1 MYKFGPKNSKG
12 QSDSVIRLSDNKR
25 IQLNPSDPLFAE
37 FISWTTKG
45 NTPEM
50 SSEQESVK
58 VEEQVEEQVEKE
70 VESEVEEKPMEAV
83 VVTEAGRSDKR
94 MARHKWK
101 DLLEKKMN
109 EGN

>member
-58 VEEQVEEQVEKE
+58 VEEQVEKE
-70 VESEVEEKPMEAV
+70 VEAEVEEKPMEAV

-109 EGN
+109 EGK

>member
-50 SSEQESVK
+50 SSEQDSVK
-58 VEEQVEEQVEKE
+58 VEEQIEKE
-70 VESEVEEKPMEAV
+70 VEAEIEEKPMEAV

-109 EGN
+109 EGK

>member
-12 QSDSVIRLSDNKR
+12 QSDSVIRLSDNKQ
-25 IQLNPSDPLFAE
+25 IQLKPSDPNFAE

-50 SSEQESVK
+50 SSEKESI
-58 VEEQVEEQVEKE
+58 EIDEKGE
-70 VESEVEEKPMEAV
+70 AESAEKPMEAV

-109 EGN
+109 DSK

>member
-45 NTPEM
+45 NTPAM
-50 SSEQESVK
+50 SSEQETVK
-58 VEEQVEEQVEKE
+58 VEEQVEKE
-70 VESEVEEKPMEAV
+70 VESEVEENPMEAV

-109 EGN
+109 EGK

>member
-45 NTPEM
+45 NTPAM
-50 SSEQESVK
+50 SSEQEFDK
-58 VEEQVEEQVEKE
+58 VEEQVEKE
-70 VESEVEEKPMEAV
+70 VEAEIEEKPMEAV

-109 EGN
+109 EGK

>member
-45 NTPEM
+45 NTPAM
-50 SSEQESVK
+50 SSEQEAVK
-58 VEEQVEEQVEKE
+58 VEEQVEKE
-70 VESEVEEKPMEAV
+70 VKAEVEEKPMEAV

-109 EGN
+109 EGK

>member
-50 SSEQESVK
+50 SSEQDSVK
-58 VEEQVEEQVEKE
+58 VEEQLEKE
-70 VESEVEEKPMEAV
+70 VEAEIEEKPMEAV

-109 EGN
+109 EGK

>member
-50 SSEQESVK
+50 SSEQDSVK
-58 VEEQVEEQVEKE
+58 VEEQIEKE
-70 VESEVEEKPMEAV
+70 VEAEIEEKPMEAV

>member
-50 SSEQESVK
+50 SSEPEAVK
-58 VEEQVEEQVEKE
+58 VEEQVEKE
-70 VESEVEEKPMEAV
+70 VEAEVEEKPMEAV

-109 EGN
+109 EGK

>member
-1 MYKFGPKNSKG
+1 MYKFGPKNSNG

-50 SSEQESVK
+50 SSEQDSVK
-58 VEEQVEEQVEKE
+58 VEEQIEKE
-70 VESEVEEKPMEAV
+70 VEAEIEEKPMEAV

-109 EGN
+109 EGK